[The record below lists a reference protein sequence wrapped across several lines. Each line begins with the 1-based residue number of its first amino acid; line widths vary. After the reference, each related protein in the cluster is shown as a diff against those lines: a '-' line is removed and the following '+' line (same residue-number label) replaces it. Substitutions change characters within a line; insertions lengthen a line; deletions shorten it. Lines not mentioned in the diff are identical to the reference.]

1 MPVEPVF
8 DFSILAMLAC
18 PACHGDLRAQEGR
31 LVCASC
37 HRIYSI
43 VEGIPVLIADRAELS
58 ADMR

>member
-1 MPVEPVF
+1 MAVEPVF
-8 DFSILAMLAC
+8 DFSIFAILAC
-18 PACHGDLRAQEGR
+18 PVCQGDLRARDGG